1 MESLLPMMILMDPP
15 RHDQLRALV
24 SRAFTCRRVAALNEG
39 IEDLADRLSQRLA
52 QSAGAADFVEDFAGV
67 IPAWVIADLLGVP
80 RQDREQFRQWSNNT
94 VVQSNPTRGED
105 RKGGAAA
112 AIYGYF
118 ADFLAERRQ
127 KPCEDLMCA
136 LAET

>member
-52 QSAGAADFVEDFAGV
+52 QSAGAADFVEISPGSSR
-67 IPAWVIADLLGVP
+67 PG
-80 RQDREQFRQWSNNT
+80 
-94 VVQSNPTRGED
+94 
-105 RKGGAAA
+105 
-112 AIYGYF
+112 
-118 ADFLAERRQ
+118 
-127 KPCEDLMCA
+127 
-136 LAET
+136 